1 MNAFLA
7 TLIALPVM
15 TPININVIVAKKEV
29 IFFQV
34 DAIKLVLQIILKMN

>member
-7 TLIALPVM
+7 TLIALPVL
-15 TPININVIVAKKEV
+15 TPININVIVVKKEV

-34 DAIKLVLQIILKMN
+34 DAIKLVLQTILKMN